1 MKRKHFLL
9 PLAVSFGFFMHPGFA
24 EETTSTL
31 KKIESACAQGANNCL
46 ISLGVRDASIPFSY
60 KLNNDQY
67 VGYSYEI
74 AQRIIQEIRTKLKL
88 PALKVKDIPITSQNR
103 IPLLQNGTID
113 IECGSTTNNI
123 ERQKQA
129 AFTNS
134 IFVIGTRLLTA
145 KNSKIND
152 FDDLRGKTVVT
163 TAGTTSERILKKM
176 NADKNMNMDI
186 VSAKDHGQADLM
198 LKSHR
203 AAAFMMDDALLYG
216 ERAKAKDKDKWV
228 IVGTP
233 QSFEAYGCMIRK
245 DDPEFKK
252 LADGVIAKLMRDGTA
267 HKLYEKW
274 FMQPIPPSN
283 ITLDFP
289 LSEAM
294 EDLFKHPNDRAFQ

>member
-1 MKRKHFLL
+1 MKQKHFLL
-9 PLAVSFGFFMHPGFA
+9 PLAVSFIFFMPPGFA
-24 EETTSTL
+24 QETTGTL
-31 KKIESACAQGANNCL
+31 KKIQSACAQGANNCL

-60 KLNNDQY
+60 KLNNDKY
-67 VGYSYEI
+67 AGYSYEI
-74 AQRIIQEIRTKLKL
+74 AQKIIQEIRTELKL

-145 KNSKIND
+145 KDSNIQE

-176 NADKNMNMDI
+176 NAEKDMKMDI

-216 ERAKAKDKDKWV
+216 ERAKAKDKEKWV

-252 LADGVIAKLMRDGTA
+252 LADKVIARVMGDGTA
-267 HKLYEKW
+267 HKLYKKW

-289 LSEAM
+289 LSQAM
-294 EDLFKHPNDRAFQ
+294 EELFKHPNDKAFQ